1 MSYETLTAI
10 ILHITPILANFAAIM
25 KVCVFCSANSSIDR
39 SYFDKAAELG
49 QWIGRNGHQ
58 LVYGG
63 ANLGLME
70 CVARAARE
78 AGATVI
84 GVVPTILEKSG
95 RASDCMDVCIPCD
108 NLDDRKQLMVSQAD
122 AIVALPGG
130 VGTLD
135 EIFTVLAAA
144 AIGYHHKR
152 VVLYNIGGFWD
163 SLLALMADMRG
174 RGMLREGFDSTLVV
188 ASDIDE
194 VAALCSL

>member
-1 MSYETLTAI
+1 
-10 ILHITPILANFAAIM
+10 M

-95 RASDCMDVCIPCD
+95 RASDCIDVCMPCD
-108 NLDDRKQLMVSQAD
+108 NLDDRKQLMISQAD

-144 AIGYHHKR
+144 SIGYHDKS
-152 VVLYNIGGFWD
+152 VILYDIDGFWD
-163 SLLALMADMRG
+163 PLLHMLADMEQRG
-174 RGMLREGFDSTLVV
+174 VLRSGFWKTLRTA
-188 ASDIDE
+188 ASLDDIRR
-194 VAALCSL
+194 LCSGA